1 MAELSPNVVRRLAE
15 LRALFIAGLPDRVAT
30 IVAAAAPLTP
40 ALGADGSRE
49 TADRLR
55 RVAHQ
60 LAGTAGT
67 FGFDAPGEIAHG
79 IEVACSALVDGAAPP
94 GAAQCDDIA
103 QRVRALEAASAGAIE
118 QYAATGAAGD
128 TAS

>member
-1 MAELSPNVVRRLAE
+1 MAELSPDVVRRLEE
-15 LRALFIAGLPDRVAT
+15 LRARFVAGLPDRVAT

-67 FGFDAPGEIAHG
+67 FGFDAPGEIARG

-103 QRVRALEAASAGAIE
+103 RQVRALEAASAGAIE
-118 QYAATGAAGD
+118 QYAATAAAGNA
-128 TAS
+128 AS